1 MALARSGW
9 AAIHFR
15 FLVFSHLFIFVLS
28 SHSDRAGNML
38 RRRSSRS
45 DMSACT
51 ERPKLVVNRTSDS
64 KKTSRSHFGASPFAS
79 PMAYRLALAEGMPSL
94 SHAQSTP
101 SVLPALIF
109 SRPRLEINFYILGSI
124 PMFDDIQ
131 TRATC
136 CNNKGSAGLYG
147 DYTWG
152 PRRYHFHLAGFH
164 H

>member
-1 MALARSGW
+1 MALAKSGW
-9 AAIHFR
+9 SAIIFQ
-15 FLVFSHLFIFVLS
+15 FFVFSHFLFLFYMPLRQGRKYSQTTLVAKQHERMHWKTQARS
-28 SHSDRAGNML
+28 QSHDWL
-38 RRRSSRS
+38 
-45 DMSACT
+45 
-51 ERPKLVVNRTSDS
+51 EKRTS
-64 KKTSRSHFGASPFAS
+64 RIHFGASPFAS

-131 TRATC
+131 TRATS